1 MAVSPVDICNV
12 ALAMLGAGRITSLT
26 DPTKAAQL
34 CNAIYETA
42 RDETL
47 QDFEWN
53 FAQVRG
59 ALAQMSETP
68 VFGFN
73 YMYALPT
80 SPYALRINEV
90 DPDDAIYTIESNADG
105 TLRVLLTDEP
115 TINVR
120 YTAQITDPSLYS
132 KTFIL
137 AFANHI
143 AMDLA
148 LPLTG
153 LPAVVADM
161 TKKYEA
167 RISRAMTADSQEGST
182 QIADI
187 NVLLDVRQHGF
198 ESFDRSRNRLPS
210 GASGGFGAGGF
221 GA

>member
-26 DPTKAAQL
+26 DPTKAAVL
-34 CNAIYETA
+34 ANSIYETV

-47 QDFEWN
+47 QDSEWN
-53 FAQVRG
+53 FAQVR
-59 ALAQMSETP
+59 ASLAQLSDVP

-73 YMYALPT
+73 FQYALPV
-80 SPYALRINEV
+80 SPFALRINEV
-90 DPDDAIYTIESNADG
+90 DPDDAVYTIESNADG

-115 TINVR
+115 VINVR

-137 AFANHI
+137 ALATHI
-143 AMDLA
+143 AADLA

-161 TKKYEA
+161 EKKYEA

-182 QIADI
+182 RIADI

-198 ESFDRSRNRLPS
+198 EDFDRSRNRLPS
-210 GASGGFGAGGF
+210 GASGGFGVGGF